1 MVPGG
6 GRGSGTNAGAELGVQ
21 TPGRGAN
28 PKSTLYLG
36 ALQDALI
43 TPDGGI
49 GGRRVRGP
57 FRGGSRQPQLAC
69 WGGSLRPRCQPS
81 VPGGGVCGEAKTLPP
96 AHRAGA
102 RLRARRGRAVRP
114 VLLSGGTVPLA
125 GRRGPVP
132 RA

>member
-21 TPGRGAN
+21 TPGRGTN
-28 PKSTLYLG
+28 PRSTLYLG

-43 TPDGGI
+43 TPEGGI

-69 WGGSLRPRCQPS
+69 WVGSLRPRCQPS
-81 VPGGGVCGEAKTLPP
+81 VPGGAEKRRRSPQPTEQEPGSGRGGDEQFGPSCCPGELC
-96 AHRAGA
+96 
-102 RLRARRGRAVRP
+102 L
-114 VLLSGGTVPLA
+114 
-125 GRRGPVP
+125 
-132 RA
+132 